1 MLNSLSFLWAIKT
14 LELDPNIVGEEA
26 AMVSMTP
33 LHDILSFQQ
42 YSRPYFSF
50 ASHMDHLDSVTN
62 SNQIH

>member
-26 AMVSMTP
+26 AMVSKTP

-42 YSRPYFSF
+42 YSRPYFS
-50 ASHMDHLDSVTN
+50 
-62 SNQIH
+62 